1 MSFKVLNSFKEGK
14 VIRMKKM
21 MILCC
26 ILTAIGFG
34 ADKALAATGK
44 CTVVR
49 VDGTQMVIECSEQNK
64 GFAKG
69 NQIKIKTEKKKDDQN
84 K

>member
-1 MSFKVLNSFKEGK
+1 
-14 VIRMKKM
+14 MKNVV
-21 MILCC
+21 MIFC

-34 ADKALAATGK
+34 AERVLAATGK